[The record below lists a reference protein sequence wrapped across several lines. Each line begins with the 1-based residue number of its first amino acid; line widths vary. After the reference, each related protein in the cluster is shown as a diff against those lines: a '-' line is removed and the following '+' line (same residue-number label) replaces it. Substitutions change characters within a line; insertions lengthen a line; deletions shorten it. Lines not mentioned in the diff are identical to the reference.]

1 MSKLTLSIDDA
12 LRANLQDQNAALVAS
27 IDKYLAPRAWTD
39 DEDSRLATE
48 IADLLQG
55 IVHTSDIDV
64 GYFPCVLEGPEP
76 GTPAFY
82 EAIGIAPTARFR
94 VGGFDNP
101 KVGVLSEGEGEG
113 KLPGFALISGLGKH
127 LIDEWR
133 EYVVEE
139 EKVVLDE
146 VSKKL
151 ASLGTMYSINLC
163 ADDGAHRLLLTVAY
177 RDKGP
182 AVGFF
187 TLRQE
192 T

>member
-1 MSKLTLSIDDA
+1 MSKLTLTIDDA
-12 LRANLQDQNAALVAS
+12 LRGSLQEQNAALVAS
-27 IDKYLAPRAWTD
+27 IDKYLAPRPWTD
-39 DEDSRLATE
+39 DEDARLATE
-48 IADLLQG
+48 IADLLVNL
-55 IVHTSDIDV
+55 VHSSDIDI

-82 EAIGIAPTARFR
+82 EAIGIDPKARFK
-94 VGGFDNP
+94 VGGFDNA
-101 KVGVLSEGEGEG
+101 KVEVLGEGEGKG
-113 KLPGFALISGLGKH
+113 KLPGFALISGLGKDN
-127 LIDEWR
+127 LDDWQ

-139 EKVVLDE
+139 EKLLLDE

-163 ADDGAHRLLLTVAY
+163 ADDGAHRILLTVAY
-177 RDKGP
+177 RNKGP

>member
-1 MSKLTLSIDDA
+1 MSKLTLSIVDA
-12 LRANLQDQNAALVAS
+12 LRADIQDQDAELVAS
-27 IDKYLAPRAWTD
+27 IDKYFAPAAWTD
-39 DEDSRLATE
+39 DEDTRLATE
-48 IADLLQG
+48 IAGLLAG
-55 IVHTSDIDV
+55 IEHSSDIDC
-64 GYFPCVLEGPEP
+64 GYFPCVLVGPEP

-82 EAIGIAPTARFR
+82 EALGVAPTARAK

-101 KVGVLSEGEGEG
+101 KVEVLGEGEGKG
-113 KLPGFALISGLGKH
+113 KLPGFALISGLGKDY
-127 LIDEWR
+127 IEQWR
-133 EYVVEE
+133 EYVREG

-163 ADDGAHRLLLTVAY
+163 ADDGAHRVLLVVAY
-177 RDKGP
+177 RENGR
-182 AVGFF
+182 AVGIF

>member
-12 LRANLQDQNAALVAS
+12 LRASIQDQNAALVAS

-39 DEDSRLATE
+39 DEDARLAKE
-48 IADLLQG
+48 IAGLLADL
-55 IVHTSDIDV
+55 VHSSDIDI

-82 EAIGIAPTARFR
+82 EAIGIAPTARFK

-101 KVGVLSEGEGEG
+101 KVEVLGEGEGQG

-133 EYVVEE
+133 DYVVEDD
-139 EKVVLDE
+139 KVVLD
-146 VSKKL
+146 
-151 ASLGTMYSINLC
+151 
-163 ADDGAHRLLLTVAY
+163 
-177 RDKGP
+177 
-182 AVGFF
+182 
-187 TLRQE
+187 
-192 T
+192 

>member
-1 MSKLTLSIDDA
+1 MAKITLSIGDA
-12 LRANLQDQNAALVAS
+12 LRASLQEQDPELVAS

-48 IADLLQG
+48 ISKLLED
-55 IVHTSDIDV
+55 IVHSSDTDV

-82 EAIGIAPTARFR
+82 DAIGIAPTARFK
-94 VGGFDNP
+94 VGGYDNP
-101 KVGVLSEGEGEG
+101 KVEVLKEGEGEG

-127 LIDEWR
+127 LVENWH
-133 EYVVEE
+133 EYVPES

-146 VSKKL
+146 VTKKL

-163 ADDGAHRLLLTVAY
+163 ADDGAYRILLIVAY
-177 RDKGP
+177 REKGP
-182 AVGFF
+182 AVGLF
-187 TLRQE
+187 TLRVE